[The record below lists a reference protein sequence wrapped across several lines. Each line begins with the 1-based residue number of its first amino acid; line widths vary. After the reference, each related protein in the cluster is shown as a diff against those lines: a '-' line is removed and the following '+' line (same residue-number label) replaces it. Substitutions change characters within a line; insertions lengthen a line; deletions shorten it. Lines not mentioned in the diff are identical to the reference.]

1 MSVVPPQPVSAAHA
15 VGELLKSP
23 DDLLKIAAFRKRLE
37 KEKASINVKLKS
49 GVKDQLEATREGLR
63 KLMGTRNNVQAIKD
77 EMANV
82 HFMCQDPS
90 IKVGEFDQISWMSV
104 IHRNFSL
111 TEEMVSNLSE
121 MYTKLATLESQLSA
135 ARDDPLGP
143 SPHLLPMHY
152 QITQLEAFRNQT
164 LHQAKKASA
173 DARQTLAR
181 YFERLNGTIDA
192 FDEYLL
198 VLARNVLGLVRAGQ
212 PAVVVKLIKIAEME
226 GREDEKAMA
235 IRLVKKMA
243 NVDAAAKFKSMQ
255 ANARM
260 IKNYR
265 SKIMTQITS
274 SIQEQFTT
282 AYMQDRDAPGA
293 FLDNLQWMY
302 QDLVRIQDDVVPL
315 FPPDYEVFAFFVK
328 AYHKSLNAVLVE
340 LLETGPEASV
350 LLQLHAWVKDYKT
363 NMKELGIPPELTTP
377 PLLDGK
383 EQGLIDD
390 YLKLI
395 IGKMDEWSNNLM
407 RTELR
412 DFTAREQPPEVDS
425 EGLYGMQGAVIMFQM
440 VNQQADLAA
449 DSGQQPVLASVV
461 SESSRVM
468 RRTQE
473 QWVKLVDTEFKKQS
487 EKPDEVPPGLGEY
500 IIGLANDQIKCADF
514 AEALSA
520 RLEPLV
526 SEKYKT
532 IIADRLNEA
541 MDGYL
546 DVAKKCTQ
554 TIIDLI
560 MNDLKPATKA
570 LFTGAWYGGVMTQ
583 IVETMRDY
591 MNDYQP
597 YLNPFILDLLVED
610 LIDTFLT
617 TYLTALRRCSKLQM
631 PMSADRIRDDISE
644 VFTFF
649 SVFKQPKELEA
660 NFEVIEL
667 ILAMLTASKKLVF
680 LDFWNFAKKHGPNL
694 AFVEALM
701 KARDDLNRSDVNEVM
716 ESIRRKVKEEKLTE
730 PPEPTIMNRITG
742 QSAFANIQNVVAN
755 LRA

>member
-1 MSVVPPQPVSAAHA
+1 MSLPTPQPISAAHA
-15 VGELLKSP
+15 IGELLKSP
-23 DDLLKIAAFRKRLE
+23 DDLLKIAALRKRLE

-63 KLMGTRNNVQAIKD
+63 KLMGTRNNVQSVKD
-77 EMANV
+77 DMANV
-82 HFMCQDPS
+82 HFLCQDPGARA
-90 IKVGEFDQISWMSV
+90 GEFEQISWMSV
-104 IHRNFSL
+104 IHRNFAL

-164 LHQAKKASA
+164 LHQAKRANS
-173 DARQTLAR
+173 DARKTLAR

-192 FDEYLL
+192 FDDYLML
-198 VLARNVLGLVRAGQ
+198 LARSVLGLVRAGQ
-212 PAVVVKLIKIAEME
+212 PAVVVKLIKIAEVE
-226 GREDEKAMA
+226 GREDEKALA

-243 NVDAAAKFKSMQ
+243 KIDAAAKFKSMQ
-255 ANARM
+255 ANARV

-265 SKIMTQITS
+265 SKIFTQIS
-274 SIQEQFTT
+274 ASIQESFTA

-315 FPPDYEVFAFFVK
+315 FPADYEIFAYYVK
-328 AYHKSLNAVLVE
+328 AYHKSLNSVLVE
-340 LLETGPEASV
+340 ILETGPEASV

-363 NMKELGIPPELTTP
+363 NMKELSIPQELITP

-407 RTELR
+407 RTEIR
-412 DFTAREQPPEVDS
+412 DFSTREQPPEVDS
-425 EGLYGMQGAVIMFQM
+425 DGLYGMQGAVIMFQM

-449 DSGQQPVLASVV
+449 DSGQGSVLASVV
-461 SESSRVM
+461 GESSRVM

-473 QWVKLVDTEFKKQS
+473 QWVKLVDLEFKKQTD
-487 EKPDEVPPGLGEY
+487 KPDEVPPGLGEY
-500 IIGLANDQIKCADF
+500 IIALANDQIKCADF

-526 SEKYKT
+526 SEKYKV
-532 IIADRLNEA
+532 IISDRLNEA

-546 DVAKKCTQ
+546 DVAKKSTQ
-554 TIIDLI
+554 MIIDLI
-560 MNDLKPATKA
+560 MHDLRPATKA
-570 LFTGAWYGGVMTQ
+570 LFTTTWYGGVMTQ

-597 YLNPFILDLLVED
+597 YLNPFILDLLVDD
-610 LIDTFLT
+610 LLDTFLM

-631 PMSADRIRDDISE
+631 PMAADRIRDDISE
-644 VFTFF
+644 VFSLF
-649 SVFKQPKELEA
+649 SVFKQPKELET
-660 NFEVIEL
+660 NFEIIEL

-694 AFVEALM
+694 GFVEAIM
-701 KARDDLNRSDVNEVM
+701 RARDDLTRSDVSEVM
-716 ESIRRKVKEEKLTE
+716 ESIKRKVKEEKLGE
-730 PPEPTIMNRITG
+730 PAEPTIMNRITG

-755 LRA
+755 LRV